1 MLEIIAL
8 VFLTQ
13 KNGELAVQK
22 GLKPGI
28 WKLYT
33 VLGWIVAEIF
43 GIFVAVIM
51 FTEAP
56 LIPAILLGLGCAFTS
71 YFIIQSVLS
80 KKPDHF
86 DEDINSIGV
95 NDLRP

>member
-8 VFLTQ
+8 VFLSR
-13 KNGELAVQK
+13 KNGELADQK
-22 GLKPGI
+22 GLKPGP

-33 VLGWIVAEIF
+33 VIGWIVGEIAGIILGILIF
-43 GIFVAVIM
+43 GEDGLF
-51 FTEAP
+51 
-56 LIPAILLGLGCAFTS
+56 PAILLAYGIAISS
-71 YFIIQSVLS
+71 YLVIRSVLS